1 MLVACVVSLLAIAAH
16 AATLNVGPG
25 QTYTTIQSAINAAK
39 DYDTVLVAP
48 GTYTENIDFLGKW
61 ITVTSSGGAAVTI
74 IDGSGKS
81 APAVT
86 IESGGTHTTTQGVPS
101 FIGFT
106 VQNGGT
112 GKAATRT
119 GGIYVNLS
127 NGTIS
132 NNVLTH
138 NHCAGLWVV
147 MLSTPPTVQNNEVDN
162 TTDNYDCPAGGGS
175 GIVVSRNSSGCV
187 NCANVPVILTGNTVQ
202 NNVYGGHEGQGG
214 GGITVLGGVEGA
226 QIQNNT
232 IRYNTSAGIGGGI
245 FLAISNAEVVQN
257 LVYGNQ
263 VACGGAGVATERT
276 STGAGSGTLLLAN
289 NTVASNTLAGGACTV
304 TQAGNASQ
312 LLFADEGSLT
322 YPALVLNNIVSGSS
336 TQPSI
341 ACAFANDAAAGLRDT
356 PVFDHN
362 LFFNSGGAVLDT
374 VSCTD
379 PQALLTDLNADPQF
393 VNAGTSPLQ
402 IAVGSP
408 AVDAGNNNAL
418 VLDNASGYF
427 TVNTATD
434 FGGSPRLA
442 DATGK
447 GYATVDLGAYEL
459 AATTDTP
466 QTSVSLTVA
475 NVSGE
480 NFLLTAAGGS
490 SIDLIAYV
498 TSPVGGSTGCTG
510 AVSFL
515 EDGASIGSV
524 NIGAYTNTATL
535 KGVFLAPGTHHFAA
549 SYGGQSPCSAGVSVP
564 VIYLVSNYAPSLTLT
579 SSLNPALLGQAV
591 TFTATIASADPAQG
605 GPISLTDGGTV
616 LATLTPN
623 ASGVATFTTSTLA
636 LGSHPIQASYAANTT
651 HNAAS
656 AGLTQYIVSG
666 SIATTV
672 TLSSSENPAA
682 LGDTVTFTA
691 TVGSAAGTPTGSVQ
705 FAEGATVYATV
716 PLVAGYGS
724 AQWSTSTLSLGQ
736 HVITATLIPTGLYSG
751 SVGSLTEFIARAT
764 TTTLTITA
772 SGAVVTSVPSG
783 TAVTLTAT
791 VASSGAAVK
800 PGQVQF
806 CDAAASYCTDIHLL
820 GTAQLTAAGTAT
832 LKFTPGAGSHSYY
845 AAFTGTNAYAASVSA
860 NVPLKVVAVK
870 GPQKTTVGIQASGGP
885 GDYSLLGTV
894 ATNGTA
900 SPTGTISFLDTTNAN
915 YVLGSATLGPTG
927 STNIS
932 FLNTENFPLPRLYG
946 IDTSGGGFAVGDFNG
961 DGIPDMV
968 VDNSSQENITVLLG
982 NGDGTF
988 RTGTVIS
995 LGTTPGTLVAGDFNH
1010 DGKLDFVVTV
1020 GNITAAGLAVYL
1032 GNGDGTFNAL
1042 PLIAANDTYGGAL
1055 LVADFNDDGFLDIA
1069 VSEVDPVSTGGGNCF
1084 SGTENCWLQIFSGN
1098 GDGTFTALPNR
1109 TPTILAFN
1117 LVPADFNGDGKVDLA
1132 ITGSSPYTSILLG
1145 NGDGTFTAAP
1155 NVAGGDG
1162 IVAADFNGDGSA
1174 DLAVNNQGTTFI
1186 LLGNGDGT
1194 FTQLPDNPSL
1204 DLQAASLAVG
1214 EFNGDGIP
1222 DLVVPDVNGGDTNV
1236 FMGKG
1241 DGTFKGDAFSPSLA
1255 GFLFDH
1261 LAVADFNGDGQSD
1274 FAAYTNDGNTN
1285 DNPPMDQLRVFLAQ
1299 APSTAAAY
1307 VYNISPVGMGLHY
1320 VDASYA
1326 GDSNNLPG
1334 VSNTIPLV
1342 AEPVVTALMLAV
1354 NPSSSSGGQAVTLT
1368 ATLSPFFAQNHYA
1381 SGNVIFTSNG
1391 KTLGT
1396 GAVSNGVAT
1405 LTTTALALG
1414 TDNLLAKYP
1423 GDMNFVAS
1431 VSSIVPIV
1439 VGSAQTV
1446 LTLTSSLNPAP
1457 VQTPVT
1463 FTVNLTANG
1472 QPVPAGSTIS
1482 LSLNG
1487 QAIVLTTDASGNATY
1502 TTSSLPVGSDPVTA
1516 SFGGSAS
1523 LLASSAALTEV
1534 IQLLPTTTTLVAAP
1548 NPAYQGQTVT
1558 LTATVAAGAQQAL
1571 GNVTFYDG
1579 GTVLGS
1585 APLASQ
1591 SLNGPTVAVL
1601 TVSTLAVGTHPLTAT
1616 CAAGAVLAG
1625 SSSAVVQEVVLAS
1638 SFTLALSPTSLT
1650 MRGGQTATAAI
1661 QLASVGN
1668 FAGPVSLSVGAL
1680 PTYATA
1686 TISPASVTLA
1696 AAGTGASTL
1705 TIKTM
1710 QHAENIAPPRPGM
1723 GPGSQ
1728 SQRWPVVVATL
1739 LLLLPYGGNRR
1750 AGLRGGLRVAVGLLW
1765 VGVLVQGLT
1774 GCTNAYYT
1782 DLVVAP
1788 GSYPVTVTGTD
1799 QSGSKQSATLTVVI
1813 TP

>member
-1 MLVACVVSLLAIAAH
+1 VVSLLAIAAH

-39 DYDTVLVAP
+39 DFDTVLVAP

-61 ITVTSSGGAAVTI
+61 ITVTSSGGAAVTV

-112 GKAATRT
+112 GKAATPT

-214 GGITVLGGVEGA
+214 GITVLGGVEGA

-263 VACGGAGVATERT
+263 AACGGAGVATERT

-289 NTVASNTLAGGACTV
+289 NTVASNTLTGGACTV

-736 HVITATLIPTGLYSG
+736 HVITATFVPTGLYSG
-751 SVGSLTEFIARAT
+751 SVGSLTEFIAGAT
-764 TTTLTITA
+764 TTTLTISA
-772 SGAVVTSVPSG
+772 NGATVTTVPAK
-783 TAVTLTAT
+783 TPVTLTAT
-791 VASSGAAVK
+791 VTTGGSPVVL
-800 PGQVQF
+800 GQVNF
-806 CDAAASYCTDIHLL
+806 CDATAAFCTDIHLL

-832 LKFTPGAGSHSYY
+832 LRFIPGLGNHRYQAVFLGTRTSVTS
-845 AAFTGTNAYAASVSA
+845 ASNIPKLAVTGTN
-860 NVPLKVVAVK
+860 PT
-870 GPQKTTVGIQASGGP
+870 TTVLTATGSPGNYGLSATVSGA
-885 GDYSLLGTV
+885 GDTQ
-894 ATNGTA
+894 
-900 SPTGTISFLDTTNAN
+900 PTGSVSFLDTTNAN
-915 YVLGSATLGPTG
+915 YVLASAPLAQGS
-927 STNIS
+927 
-932 FLNTENFPLPRLYG
+932 RG
-946 IDTSGGGFAVGDFNG
+946 IGFATVPSPATGKAPRYVTSGDFNG
-961 DGIPDMV
+961 DGIPDLAV
-968 VDNSSQENITVLLG
+968 ANALGSSVTVLLG

-988 RTGTVIS
+988 RSGVM
-995 LGTTPGTLVAGDFNH
+995 LPTT
-1010 DGKLDFVVTV
+1010 DGS
-1020 GNITAAGLAVYL
+1020 GAEW
-1032 GNGDGTFNAL
+1032 
-1042 PLIAANDTYGGAL
+1042 IA
-1055 LVADFNDDGFLDIA
+1055 VADFNNDGRADLA
-1069 VSEVDPVSTGGGNCF
+1069 VSNLAGALSIYLGH
-1084 SGTENCWLQIFSGN
+1084 
-1098 GDGTFTALPNR
+1098 GDGTFTATSSPATGAQPNA
-1109 TPTILAFN
+1109 IVA
-1117 LVPADFNGDGKVDLA
+1117 ADFNGDGNVDLGVANMGSASRPTVTILLGKGDGTFVASTVQTSVLAYWLATGDFNGDGIADLA
-1132 ITGSSPYTSILLG
+1132 IVDDKNVQVLLG
-1145 NGDGTFTAAP
+1145 NGDGTFTGLSPFLPDATARGV
-1155 NVAGGDG
+1155 VAVDLNQDG
-1162 IVAADFNGDGSA
+1162 TL
-1174 DLAVNNQGTTFI
+1174 DLALPI
-1186 LLGNGDGT
+1186 LNGKIGANLFLGNGDGT
-1194 FTQLPDNPSL
+1194 FTKASAPTLDGVSTALGAGDLNRDGFVDLAAPENNDQYVAIAFGNGTGSFKDVPVSPATGDNPMSI
-1204 DLQAASLAVG
+1204 ALAD
-1214 EFNGDGIP
+1214 FD
-1222 DLVVPDVNGGDTNV
+1222 
-1236 FMGKG
+1236 G
-1241 DGTFKGDAFSPSLA
+1241 DGTPDM
-1255 GFLFDH
+1255 
-1261 LAVADFNGDGQSD
+1261 AVANSD
-1274 FAAYTNDGNTN
+1274 
-1285 DNPPMDQLRVFLAQ
+1285 DNNLTILLTRQ
-1299 APSTAAAY
+1299 TATVTVAG
-1307 VYNISPVGMGLHY
+1307 ISPVGTGTHY
-1320 VDASYA
+1320 AEASYS
-1326 GDSNNLPG
+1326 GDTYYAASLSNL
-1334 VSNTIPLV
+1334 VPLV
-1342 AEPVVTALMLAV
+1342 AERVPTVLTLAV
-1354 NPSSSSGGQAVTLT
+1354 NPSSSIFGQQVSLT
-1368 ATLSPFFAQNHYA
+1368 ATLSPTLAQTHVA
-1381 SGNVIFTSNG
+1381 SGTVTFFSNG
-1391 KTLGT
+1391 IAIGSGNLANGAAALLITTLP
-1396 GAVSNGVAT
+1396 A
-1405 LTTTALALG
+1405 G
-1414 TDNLLAKYP
+1414 TDILLATYS
-1423 GDMNFVAS
+1423 GDTNF
-1431 VSSIVPIV
+1431 
-1439 VGSAQTV
+1439 
-1446 LTLTSSLNPAP
+1446 AP
-1457 VQTPVT
+1457 
-1463 FTVNLTANG
+1463 
-1472 QPVPAGSTIS
+1472 
-1482 LSLNG
+1482 
-1487 QAIVLTTDASGNATY
+1487 
-1502 TTSSLPVGSDPVTA
+1502 
-1516 SFGGSAS
+1516 
-1523 LLASSAALTEV
+1523 
-1534 IQLLPTTTTLVAAP
+1534 
-1548 NPAYQGQTVT
+1548 
-1558 LTATVAAGAQQAL
+1558 
-1571 GNVTFYDG
+1571 
-1579 GTVLGS
+1579 
-1585 APLASQ
+1585 
-1591 SLNGPTVAVL
+1591 
-1601 TVSTLAVGTHPLTAT
+1601 
-1616 CAAGAVLAG
+1616 
-1625 SSSAVVQEVVLAS
+1625 SSSATDAYVVTLPP
-1638 SFTLALSPTSLT
+1638 SFTISVDPLTLKSGQAGTTTIHLTSI
-1650 MRGGQTATAAI
+1650 GG
-1661 QLASVGN
+1661 
-1668 FAGPVSLSVGAL
+1668 FAGPVALSVGAL
-1680 PTYATA
+1680 PMYATA
-1686 TISPASVTLA
+1686 TISPVSVTLA

-1705 TIKTM
+1705 TLTTLQKKV
-1710 QHAENIAPPRPGM
+1710 ENTVPPRPGSHY
-1723 GPGSQ
+1723 G
-1728 SQRWPVVVATL
+1728 RWPVVAAAL
-1739 LLLLPYGGNRR
+1739 LLLLPYGGKRR
-1750 AGLRGGLRVAVGLLW
+1750 AGLRRTGLRVVVGLLG